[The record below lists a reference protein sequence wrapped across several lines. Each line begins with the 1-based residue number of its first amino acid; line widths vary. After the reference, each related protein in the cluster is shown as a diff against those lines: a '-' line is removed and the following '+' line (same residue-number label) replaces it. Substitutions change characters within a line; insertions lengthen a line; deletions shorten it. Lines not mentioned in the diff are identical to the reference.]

1 MKPIRK
7 QYFDDGRAP
16 ETVFDTTAPARTV
29 TAAEQLSTG
38 MVKRSNFVAPAE
50 ITTVAKRGP
59 AQLLPVQETSH
70 TLDVPMQATQHIEMK
85 TSAVDRSKGFLI
97 ANVPLFGAFAVG
109 VWLLSGLVTST
120 PLLSFLGLCI
130 LWSSFVLAWLASYA
144 YTLHMSVEGVS
155 MWEARAKWR
164 VIAEEQRRR
173 WEYYERIEGDD
184 DGT

>member
-7 QYFDDGRAP
+7 TYYDDGSEPTTTYGYDAPRTISRA
-16 ETVFDTTAPARTV
+16 EQESMGMVKKRNNFTAPAEV
-29 TAAEQLSTG
+29 TSLA
-38 MVKRSNFVAPAE
+38 R
-50 ITTVAKRGP
+50 RGP

-109 VWLLSGLVTST
+109 VWLLSGLVTAT

-144 YTLHMSVEGVS
+144 YTLHMSAEGVS
-155 MWEARAKWR
+155 MFEARSKWK
-164 VIAEEQRRR
+164 VIRDEQRRR
-173 WEYYERIEGDD
+173 WEYYEKQIGDK
-184 DGT
+184 